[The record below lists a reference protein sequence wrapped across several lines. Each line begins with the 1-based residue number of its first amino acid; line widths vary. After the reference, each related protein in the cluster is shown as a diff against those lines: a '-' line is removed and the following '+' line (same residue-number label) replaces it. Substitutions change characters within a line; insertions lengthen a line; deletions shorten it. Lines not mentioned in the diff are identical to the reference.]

1 MADDLLAR
9 LDPAHY
15 PAVARLLLGSPVAA
29 WVEAGDG
36 PPSDARAAFE
46 RVRLLPRV
54 LRPVGEVTTAT
65 TFLGTPVRA
74 PIGIA
79 PIGIQGALHPEA
91 ERATARGVA
100 AAGSLAIM
108 PVNATTPIEEVRAAA
123 TDAAL
128 WFQLYAWPD
137 RGALAEVVARA
148 AAAGCG
154 ALVPLVNTPVP
165 YPHVPAS
172 VGFRVPAGM
181 ELAHGA
187 AAHGLDPRL
196 DPAWLE
202 WLAGRS
208 TLPVVAK
215 GVMHPD
221 DARRA
226 VEAGAQGI
234 IVSGHGG
241 RQLPR
246 ALAPLDALAAV
257 VDAVGDRAEV
267 YLDGG
272 IRSGTDVLIALGR
285 GARGVFVGRAAC
297 WGLAVGG
304 AEGVR
309 RVLERLREEL
319 VREAATCGVA
329 DVSRV
334 PPGLLVDAPGGHG
347 P

>member
-1 MADDLLAR
+1 MADELLAR
-9 LDPAHY
+9 LDPAQY
-15 PAVARLLLGSPVAA
+15 ETVARLVLSAPVAA

-46 RVRLLPRV
+46 RVRLVPRV
-54 LRPVGEVTTAT
+54 LRPVAEVTTAT

-74 PIGIA
+74 PIGVA
-79 PIGIQGALHPEA
+79 PFGIQGALHPEG
-91 ERATARGVA
+91 ERATARGAA
-100 AAGSLAIM
+100 AAGSVAIM
-108 PVNATTPIEEVRAAA
+108 PVNATTPIEDVRSAVP
-123 TDAAL
+123 DAAL

-148 AAAGCG
+148 AAAGCR

-172 VGFRVPAGM
+172 VGFRIPAGM

-187 AAHGLDPRL
+187 AAHGLDPTL
-196 DPAWLE
+196 DPDWLG
-202 WLAGRS
+202 WLAGL
-208 TLPVVAK
+208 TALPVVAK
-215 GVMHPD
+215 GVLHPD

-226 VEAGAQGI
+226 VAAGARGI

-246 ALAPLDALAAV
+246 SVAPLDALAAV

-272 IRSGTDVLIALGR
+272 IRSGTDVLIALAR

-309 RVLERLREEL
+309 RVLERLRDEV
-319 VREAATCGVA
+319 VREAATCGVP
-329 DVSRV
+329 DVTRV
-334 PPGLLVDAPGGHG
+334 PRDLLVPATGDTP
-347 P
+347 

>member
-15 PAVARLLLGSPVAA
+15 PSVARLLLSEPVAG
-29 WVEAGDG
+29 WVDAGDG
-36 PPSDARAAFE
+36 PPSDARDAFA
-46 RVRLLPRV
+46 RLRLLPRV
-54 LRPVGEVTTAT
+54 LHAVAQVETAT
-65 TFLGTPVRA
+65 TLLGTSVRA
-74 PIGIA
+74 PIGVA
-79 PIGIQGALHPEA
+79 PVGIQGALHPDG
-91 ERATARGVA
+91 ERAMAQGAA
-100 AAGSLAIM
+100 AAGSIAIL
-108 PVNATTPIEEVRAAA
+108 PVNSTVAVEDVRAAA
-123 TDAAL
+123 PDAAL

-137 RGALAEVVARA
+137 RGALADVVARA
-148 AAAGCG
+148 EAAGCR
-154 ALVPLVNTPVP
+154 ALVPLVNTPVV
-165 YPHVPAS
+165 YPHVPAA
-172 VGFRVPAGM
+172 VGFRLPAGM

-187 AAHGLDPRL
+187 AAHGLDATL
-196 DPAWLE
+196 DPAWLG
-202 WLAGRS
+202 WLAGLS
-208 TLPVVAK
+208 SLPVVPK

-226 VEAGAQGI
+226 VDAGAAGV

-246 ALAPLDALAAV
+246 SVAPIDALPAV
-257 VDAVGDRAEV
+257 AEAVGDRAEV

-272 IRSGTDVLIALGR
+272 VRSGTDALVALAR
-285 GARGVFVGRAAC
+285 GARAVFVGRAAC

-329 DVSRV
+329 DLSHI
-334 PPGLLVDAPGGHG
+334 PADLVAGHG
-347 P
+347 TGR